1 MREKEMKIIKR
12 IIAVFVSAVLFS
24 GVFILSSSTAKA
36 DNTFGDYTYVHTY
49 SASGEFITISKYTGS
64 EEAVTIPDTI
74 DGLPVAFIGTSAF
87 RDNKDLKSITIPDGV
102 VKLDKSAFEGCE
114 NLTNV
119 TLPDSLETI
128 GNSAF
133 NYCTVLTEITIPNGV
148 TSIGANAFY
157 HTGIT
162 SITIPGSVTN
172 MGRGAFWSCYGL
184 SNVILSEGLTTIP
197 EVAFNGCSSLTSITI
212 PKSVTSIGVEAFRGC
227 NSLASI
233 TLSEGLVE
241 IGADAFM
248 GCPLSNIII
257 PQSVTTI
264 DDLAFAYCSGLK
276 SISIPDGVRW
286 IRDGAFAHIAE
297 DYIVY
302 TYPDTCAS
310 RYFDSSHIQ
319 YLYEEP
325 DTSPDYMGFAAE
337 QIVIA
342 PNGSVL
348 LSDYLNTN
356 LALDD
361 CDIVVSDND
370 LFFYDNDIIATFGE
384 GSGTLTVSYG
394 NLSATVELISTS
406 NVIDTTGITL
416 GKTELP
422 LKLGSSEL
430 LHFTLSPEN
439 ATNYNIVWSSSDES
453 VATVNKGLI
462 AAEGTGTA
470 TIIAK
475 LADNE
480 EIQATCEV
488 TVYHPL
494 KAISILEEGGPYMLQ
509 VGTTQKIRYY
519 LYPVIAQDI
528 ELSFTSSDPDI
539 ISIDEN
545 GRMTALDNGTAEIT
559 ITSKDIS
566 ATVEATAYT
575 PIAGLSLAQTSVR
588 GSCGDKI
595 QLTPIYQPENTT
607 ERDIIWS
614 SNKEEVATVDSNGL
628 VTVQG
633 TGAASITATAGPYSA
648 TCSIVCNT
656 HVWDEGRITTEPTCT
671 EEGVKTFTCF
681 CDETYTEVVP
691 ALGHSWNDFLSI
703 DKEATCVEAGS
714 KSIHCATC
722 GESKPD
728 SAEIIPATGH
738 NWDSNYTIDKEASC
752 TEEGSK
758 SIHCLT
764 CDEIRADSV
773 ETIPKLDHEYGEWE
787 VTKEAT
793 CTETGSQKKVCS
805 ECGDTI
811 TEELTALGHDLY
823 KTEAKAATCTE
834 AGCIEYWTCDRCGKL
849 YSDDK
854 GKTEITLSDTVIAA
868 TGHVESD
875 WLIITEATCTRGGS
889 RKKECSVCGE
899 LLTEENIPAFGH
911 SIIEHEAKAETF
923 ETNGNTVYWECV
935 TCGKYF
941 SDEHGYTEIEADE
954 WIIPSIKSQTGT
966 LSGWHLA
973 NGKWYYVSNATLYKG
988 WLRSGTAWYYLD
1000 QKTGEMKTGWLK
1012 DGSSWYYMNSS
1023 GAMATGWVKD
1033 GDTWY
1038 YMNASGAM
1046 VTGWQKISGTWYF
1059 FKSGGSM
1066 AANEWY
1072 DGYWLNA
1079 NGSWTY
1085 QPRGSWKK
1093 NSTGWWFGDTS
1104 GWYAKNES
1112 IKINDSWY
1120 TFNSAGYWTTEG
1132 WQFIDGFW
1140 YYYQSGEMFT
1150 GWKYINNNMYYFYP
1164 NGRMATNSLDMYGKT
1179 FYFNPSGALKPSSYK
1194 DLKEMAY
1201 IETAIWINEYANGE
1215 EQGYPAYIESYNEL
1229 THKLYL
1235 DKQKNALCVEEIFV
1249 SSKSGVIT
1257 ASLIEINPYDIGSSR
1272 VMFTIL
1278 NASTF
1283 GLVAV
1288 GYDYLDDASF
1298 NSDYLVSFDNFVG
1311 SLDLEDFAE
1320 TMCAEMGSF
1329 SLSWVNDIVN
1339 ELQLGIDIT
1348 AFGFYSID

>member
-1 MREKEMKIIKR
+1 M
-12 IIAVFVSAVLFS
+12 LFRS
-24 GVFILSSSTAKA
+24 
-36 DNTFGDYTYVHTY
+36 
-49 SASGEFITISKYTGS
+49 
-64 EEAVTIPDTI
+64 
-74 DGLPVAFIGTSAF
+74 
-87 RDNKDLKSITIPDGV
+87 
-102 VKLDKSAFEGCE
+102 
-114 NLTNV
+114 
-119 TLPDSLETI
+119 
-128 GNSAF
+128 
-133 NYCTVLTEITIPNGV
+133 
-148 TSIGANAFY
+148 
-157 HTGIT
+157 
-162 SITIPGSVTN
+162 
-172 MGRGAFWSCYGL
+172 
-184 SNVILSEGLTTIP
+184 
-197 EVAFNGCSSLTSITI
+197 
-212 PKSVTSIGVEAFRGC
+212 
-227 NSLASI
+227 
-233 TLSEGLVE
+233 
-241 IGADAFM
+241 
-248 GCPLSNIII
+248 
-257 PQSVTTI
+257 
-264 DDLAFAYCSGLK
+264 
-276 SISIPDGVRW
+276 
-286 IRDGAFAHIAE
+286 
-297 DYIVY
+297 
-302 TYPDTCAS
+302 
-310 RYFDSSHIQ
+310 
-319 YLYEEP
+319 
-325 DTSPDYMGFAAE
+325 
-337 QIVIA
+337 
-342 PNGSVL
+342 
-348 LSDYLNTN
+348 
-356 LALDD
+356 
-361 CDIVVSDND
+361 
-370 LFFYDNDIIATFGE
+370 
-384 GSGTLTVSYG
+384 
-394 NLSATVELISTS
+394 
-406 NVIDTTGITL
+406 
-416 GKTELP
+416 
-422 LKLGSSEL
+422 
-430 LHFTLSPEN
+430 
-439 ATNYNIVWSSSDES
+439 
-453 VATVNKGLI
+453 
-462 AAEGTGTA
+462 
-470 TIIAK
+470 
-475 LADNE
+475 
-480 EIQATCEV
+480 
-488 TVYHPL
+488 
-494 KAISILEEGGPYMLQ
+494 
-509 VGTTQKIRYY
+509 
-519 LYPVIAQDI
+519 
-528 ELSFTSSDPDI
+528 
-539 ISIDEN
+539 
-545 GRMTALDNGTAEIT
+545 
-559 ITSKDIS
+559 
-566 ATVEATAYT
+566 
-575 PIAGLSLAQTSVR
+575 
-588 GSCGDKI
+588 
-595 QLTPIYQPENTT
+595 
-607 ERDIIWS
+607 
-614 SNKEEVATVDSNGL
+614 
-628 VTVQG
+628 
-633 TGAASITATAGPYSA
+633 
-648 TCSIVCNT
+648 CNT

-681 CDETYTEVVP
+681 CGETYTETVP
-691 ALGHSWNDFLSI
+691 ALGHAWNDFLSI

-738 NWDSNYTIDKEASC
+738 NWDNNYTIDKEASC
-752 TEEGSK
+752 TEEGSM
-758 SIHCLT
+758 SIHCLA
-764 CDEIRADSV
+764 CDEIRTDSV

-787 VTKEAT
+787 VTQEAT
-793 CTETGSQKKVCS
+793 CTETGSRKKVCIVC
-805 ECGDTI
+805 EDTI
-811 TEELTALGHDLY
+811 MEVIPALGHDLC

-834 AGCIEYWTCDRCGKL
+834 AGCIEYWTCNRCGKL

-899 LLTEENIPAFGH
+899 LLTEEIIPAFGH
-911 SIIEHEAKAETF
+911 SIIGHEAKAETF

-941 SDEHGYTEIEADE
+941 SDEHGYTEIEANE

-966 LSGWHLA
+966 STGWHLA
-973 NGKWYYVSNATLYKG
+973 NGKWYYVSNAMLYKG
-988 WLRSGTAWYYLD
+988 WLKSGTAWYYLD

-1033 GDTWY
+1033 GNTWY

-1112 IKINDSWY
+1112 LKINDSWY
-1120 TFNSAGYWTTEG
+1120 TFNSAGYWVTDG
-1132 WQFIDGFW
+1132 WQYIDGYW
-1140 YYYQSGEMFT
+1140 YYYQSGEMLT
-1150 GWKYINNNMYYFYP
+1150 GWKYINNNMYYFYS
-1164 NGRMATNSLDMYGKT
+1164 NGKMATNSLDMYGKT